1 MKRARTTKGASLTG
15 GTGDFNPQTYS
26 ITIGNN
32 GVDGRNTAGF
42 PTPIPRFG
50 STGTT
55 SPVMEILKVY
65 FVVDDLTAMAAQ
77 TSIVCSLSTASL
89 AAVEIAV
96 PNDVQLILDPRV
108 IAFISLDGIFSTAAG
123 FALTSRVT
131 EFDLTDGSGRG
142 ILVATDTIYLNINTI
157 NTGRI
162 NYVHAKILYR
172 LKNVTLQEYVGI
184 VQSQQ

>member
-1 MKRARTTKGASLTG
+1 
-15 GTGDFNPQTYS
+15 
-26 ITIGNN
+26 
-32 GVDGRNTAGF
+32 
-42 PTPIPRFG
+42 
-50 STGTT
+50 
-55 SPVMEILKVY
+55 
-65 FVVDDLTAMAAQ
+65 MAAQ

-89 AAVEIAV
+89 ASVEIAV

-142 ILVATDTIYLNINTI
+142 ILVATDTIYLNIKTI

-162 NYVHAKILYR
+162 KYVHANIGR
-172 LKNVTLQEYVGI
+172 ASSRVSVCQYV
-184 VQSQQ
+184 

>member
-77 TSIVCSLSTASL
+77 TSIVCSLRSEEHKSELQSL
-89 AAVEIAV
+89 MRISYAV
-96 PNDVQLILDPRV
+96 
-108 IAFISLDGIFSTAAG
+108 F
-123 FALTSRVT
+123 
-131 EFDLTDGSGRG
+131 
-142 ILVATDTIYLNINTI
+142 
-157 NTGRI
+157 
-162 NYVHAKILYR
+162 R
-172 LKNVTLQEYVGI
+172 LKKKKK
-184 VQSQQ
+184 

>member
-89 AAVEIAV
+89 AGVEIEV
-96 PNDVQLILDPRV
+96 PNDVQLILDRSEEHTSELQSLV
-108 IAFISLDGIFSTAAG
+108 RISYAVFC
-123 FALTSRVT
+123 
-131 EFDLTDGSGRG
+131 
-142 ILVATDTIYLNINTI
+142 
-157 NTGRI
+157 
-162 NYVHAKILYR
+162 
-172 LKNVTLQEYVGI
+172 LKK
-184 VQSQQ
+184 QQ